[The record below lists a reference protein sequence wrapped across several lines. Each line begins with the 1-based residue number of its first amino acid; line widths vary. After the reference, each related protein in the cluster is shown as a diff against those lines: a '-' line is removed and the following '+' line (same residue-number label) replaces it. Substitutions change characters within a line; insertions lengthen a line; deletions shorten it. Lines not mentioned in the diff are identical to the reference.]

1 MHLLGE
7 WMTDNAELFRYAGE
21 LQCMREEAKRILL
34 SGDSSV
40 FLAPLFRTLYPQS
53 TIIAASDDASVFEEV
68 ASEVPDIVR
77 GIIPFSKGV
86 YENIDIAVSVLS
98 IETLETRELTQYLY
112 SLHDSLTEGG
122 NLYLSFP
129 STDTFV
135 YSPMKEE
142 KAWWDESRSILM
154 KRYQGDDVI
163 RALSMIGFGIKAA
176 ERDNLPDIGTVIS
189 IHAERK

>member
-1 MHLLGE
+1 M
-7 WMTDNAELFRYAGE
+7 
-21 LQCMREEAKRILL
+21 
-34 SGDSSV
+34 
-40 FLAPLFRTLYPQS
+40 
-53 TIIAASDDASVFEEV
+53 
-68 ASEVPDIVR
+68 
-77 GIIPFSKGV
+77 
-86 YENIDIAVSVLS
+86 LS

>member
-68 ASEVPDIVR
+68 VSEVPDIVR

>member
-7 WMTDNAELFRYAGE
+7 WMTDNAGLFRYAGE

-53 TIIAASDDASVFEEV
+53 TIIAASDDASVIDEV

>member
-53 TIIAASDDASVFEEV
+53 TIIAASDDASVIDEV

>member
-129 STDTFV
+129 STDIFV

>member
-7 WMTDNAELFRYAGE
+7 WMTDNAKLFRYAGE

>member
-142 KAWWDESRSILM
+142 KAWWDESRSMLM